1 MSGYQVTNPTFAV
14 TLASANN
21 TASQISSLKSSILP
35 STTTYVNLSNTGAA
49 SVIFGTT
56 GGFIGGTIIF
66 SGASAATAPI
76 VFFPTAAE
84 IYLAWQSYNLS
95 ILGSQIPPSTRYS
108 YTTSSTS
115 ITNPS
120 WAVPTVGSTVEFR
133 VFNNTLIS
141 ITFNVNPLDVGT
153 TFGPTAP
160 AATNNVKVNA
170 VAPVVASGQYGLF
183 QIAVI
188 DGGDLLATVPL
199 SPVLAIQKLNN

>member
-21 TASQISSLKSSILP
+21 NAFQISSLKSSILP
-35 STTTYVNLSNTGAA
+35 STTAYVNLSNTGAA

-56 GGFIGGTIIF
+56 GGYIGGTVIF
-66 SGASAATAPI
+66 SGAAASTAPI

-95 ILGSQIPPSTRYS
+95 LLGSQIAPSNRYS
-108 YTTSSTS
+108 YTTSSSS

-120 WAVPTVGSTVEFR
+120 YAVPGVGHTVEFR
-133 VFNNTLIS
+133 VFNNTLIN
-141 ITFNVNPLDVGT
+141 ITFNADPLDTGT
-153 TFGPTAP
+153 TYGPTAP
-160 AATNNVKVNA
+160 LPTVNVKVNST
-170 VAPVVASGQYGLF
+170 PPIVASGQYGIF

-188 DGGDLLATVPL
+188 DGGDLLATTPI